1 MIKMR
6 NVTIMFAMMGA
17 ITSSAQTPTP
27 TININTNNN
36 RQAISPYIYG
46 YNGCPAGARN
56 LTFCRYGGNRLTA
69 YNWENNYSN
78 AGSDWQ
84 FQNDNGLD
92 SSTAPGDAVRSFIN
106 ATQNAGGT
114 ALITVPI
121 VDYVAGDAAGPV
133 ASSDYQSLTRFKA
146 NKARKGS
153 AFTLTPDPND
163 G

>member
-1 MIKMR
+1 MGDTMITMR
-6 NVTIMFAMMGA
+6 NVIIMFAMMGA
-17 ITSSAQTPTP
+17 ITSSAHGQI

-46 YNGCPAGARN
+46 YNGCSAGARN

-92 SSTAPGDAVRSFIN
+92 SSTAPGDAV
-106 ATQNAGGT
+106 
-114 ALITVPI
+114 
-121 VDYVAGDAAGPV
+121 
-133 ASSDYQSLTRFKA
+133 
-146 NKARKGS
+146 GS
-153 AFTLTPDPND
+153 HQRNSKCWCGRIDHRTDRR
-163 G
+163 